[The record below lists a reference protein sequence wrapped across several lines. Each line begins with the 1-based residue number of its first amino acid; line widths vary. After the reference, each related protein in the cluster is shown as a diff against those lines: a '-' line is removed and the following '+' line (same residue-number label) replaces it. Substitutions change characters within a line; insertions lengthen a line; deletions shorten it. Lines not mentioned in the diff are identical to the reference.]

1 MQMSNCLFEA
11 LIQET
16 KKACNCTP
24 DAVGFTLEGQSC
36 YGGQKLNC
44 QKRIFGKYFQTLCR
58 TQNYQKVSF
67 VEKLGQ
73 YRQINDTKQNQS
85 FVECMAA
92 CETQTYSTLVTSS
105 RYPSEESFEYTE
117 EFCFLVIKLLKV
129 FANRGKP
136 MAEKF
141 PQLINLLQKL
151 EV

>member
-1 MQMSNCLFEA
+1 MIENPGKVLTFFFNDINWDVFQGFSNTA
-11 LIQET
+11 NN
-16 KKACNCTP
+16 KKAISKLK
-24 DAVGFTLEGQSC
+24 GF
-36 YGGQKLNC
+36 
-44 QKRIFGKYFQTLCR
+44 FA
-58 TQNYQKVSF
+58 
-67 VEKLGQ
+67 EKLGQ

>member
-1 MQMSNCLFEA
+1 MIENPEKVLTFFCNVINWDVFQGFSN
-11 LIQET
+11 T
-16 KKACNCTP
+16 VNNKKAI
-24 DAVGFTLEGQSC
+24 S
-36 YGGQKLNC
+36 KL
-44 QKRIFGKYFQTLCR
+44 K
-58 TQNYQKVSF
+58 SF
-67 VEKLGQ
+67 FAEKLGQ